1 VTITTDQN
9 LAKTGLSAQSRLDLR
24 ESVTAKVTKRLFW
37 FLFLLYACAFL
48 DRINIGFAALTMNHD
63 IGLSATQFGLANSI
77 FTVGYIAFQLP
88 SNLILEK
95 AGARIWLALIMIT
108 WGVAGSATMF
118 TRGPGDLYVYRFVLG
133 VAEAGF
139 MPGLLL
145 YITYWIPE
153 SHRARAVASFSIAMP
168 AVAAVGSVISS
179 LILGMN
185 GIGGLKGWQ
194 WLFLLEGLPSIVVG
208 VAIPFYLS
216 DKPAKARWLSPDEK
230 TLLEAR
236 LGAEGKRAAQPP
248 GQRSKLGRLWRE
260 MTRPTVIGL
269 AIVVACQVA
278 TLAVI
283 TSWAPQIVK
292 SFHKSFSILDVGLLA
307 AIPPACAV
315 VSMIYWGRRSD
326 KSGERRKYVIGGM
339 LIAAIGWIMTGIVDE
354 PVVRMI
360 GLVLATSG
368 GFTAWIICWTLPPV
382 CLSEEARAAGIAVIG
397 MIAMLGA
404 LISPTVFGILKDM
417 TNTYLSGLVFVAV
430 LLVIGAIIMGR
441 LRINVVQRS

>member
-1 VTITTDQN
+1 VTISTDQS
-9 LAKTGLSAQSRLDLR
+9 LAETGLGAQPSFGLR

-63 IGLSATQFGLANSI
+63 IGLTATQFGLASSI

-95 AGARIWLALIMIT
+95 AGARIWLALIMIA
-108 WGVAGSATMF
+108 WGIAGSATMF
-118 TRGPGDLYVYRFVLG
+118 TRGPGDLYVYRFILG
-133 VAEAGF
+133 IAEAGF

-153 SHRARAVASFSIAMP
+153 DHRARAIASFSIAMP
-168 AVAAVGSVISS
+168 AVTAFGSVISS
-179 LILGMN
+179 LILQMN
-185 GIGGLKGWQ
+185 GFGGLKGWQ
-194 WLFLLEGLPSIVVG
+194 WLFLLEGLPSIMVG
-208 VAIPFYLS
+208 IAIPFYLS
-216 DKPAKARWLSPDEK
+216 DRPAKARWLSPGERS
-230 TLLEAR
+230 LLEER
-236 LGAEGKRAAQPP
+236 LAAESNRAGRPA
-248 GQRSKLGRLWRE
+248 GHGSKLSRILRE

-269 AIVVACQVA
+269 AIVIACQVA

-283 TSWAPQIVK
+283 SSWAPLIVK
-292 SFHKSFSILDVGLLA
+292 SFHESFSVLDVGFLV

-315 VSMIYWGRRSD
+315 ISMIYWGRRSD
-326 KSGERRKYVIGGM
+326 KSGERRKYVIGSM
-339 LIAAIGWIMTGIVDE
+339 LIAAIGWMMTGMLDE

-382 CLSEEARAAGIAVIG
+382 CLSEEARAAGIAVIA
-397 MIAMLGA
+397 MVAMLGN

-417 TNTYLSGLVFVAV
+417 TDTYLSGLVFVAI

-441 LRINVVQRS
+441 LKINAVQSG